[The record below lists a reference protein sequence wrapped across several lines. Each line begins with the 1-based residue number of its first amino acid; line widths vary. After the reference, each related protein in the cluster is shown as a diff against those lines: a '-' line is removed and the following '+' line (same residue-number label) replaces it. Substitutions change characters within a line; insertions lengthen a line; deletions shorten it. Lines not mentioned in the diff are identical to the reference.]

1 MVDAVVAGGGPAGST
16 CALLL
21 ARAGLTV
28 TLVERATFPRRKVC
42 VEYLN
47 SGAVAALDR
56 LGVLNDVR
64 AQAYALRGVRLVP
77 PRASSVELPF
87 TGGALSCERETLD
100 AILLRAAVYAGVT
113 VVHGRVEDLLRDFKG
128 QLAQFE
134 QAAGISDPASQ
145 LSAAAHYQPVTPEL
159 SARYMAILQQ
169 RLDERTKSSGN
180 GWMSAMNALQGVAN
194 IQQSMQD
201 AKAADLTHNTAG
213 QMRAVANGTTAEMQ
227 TLGAVSG
234 NTTIIQ
240 PLAPASSTQTQPT
253 AAQSTVAVSVQAA
266 QPQTYTK
273 TYTTTQNNG
282 DLVKQTIFAGAP
294 GAQITIQCFAPG
306 QTQPY
311 KTQTFT
317 HSSSS
322 EFFMNLPPVCTRT
335 ASAAAPPSSGTGTGT
350 AKPPVPYTPAPS
362 SGGTVVATNGTI
374 CPPSGWIM
382 HQTGDVSVGE
392 QCTPGQP
399 ISSTTSSSGSGGS
412 GAGNG
417 GDSGGSSLRYVDA
430 LSTSCI
436 SMDFNANY
444 HWDEYMN
451 NCGVVLSLTY
461 VFPNGT
467 AGTFDHLSPGKPEG
481 SGHSRADYQADGG
494 NPISCNR

>member
-1 MVDAVVAGGGPAGST
+1 
-16 CALLL
+16 
-21 ARAGLTV
+21 
-28 TLVERATFPRRKVC
+28 
-42 VEYLN
+42 
-47 SGAVAALDR
+47 
-56 LGVLNDVR
+56 
-64 AQAYALRGVRLVP
+64 
-77 PRASSVELPF
+77 
-87 TGGALSCERETLD
+87 
-100 AILLRAAVYAGVT
+100 
-113 VVHGRVEDLLRDFKG
+113 LLRDFKG

-322 EFFMNLPPVCTRT
+322 EFFTNLPPVCTRT
-335 ASAAAPPSSGTGTGT
+335 ASATAPPSSGTGTGT

-494 NPISCNR
+494 NPSLYACPVDSHPVDVNGNNFYKPVAQFRCMKL